1 MAFDP
6 LYGNYGYQVDP
17 DLLRRAQQGPG
28 FGAAL
33 ESGLKSLAP
42 QPAPVYSAAYGVGA
56 TPAAAALPAHLP
68 SPDTVADDF
77 WAKPA
82 QSSVLGD
89 WWRNSDIY
97 KSYGKY
103 NLPTPPGPDMTER
116 VRGQSVTSPSPA
128 RLPPSVAPDMPERL
142 RGGGASLPAA
152 PTSPP
157 SGDRRSGAL
166 QGTPAQGRTA
176 GAALPSPDFI
186 AANPGYQAQIQ
197 QFQQQRLLGEQGYS
211 DIEPGSG
218 IMRKLSADAGGTE
231 YRLPGVTGLGGAGP
245 GKAVFRGAP
254 GQSGANVF
262 GLPPNPGGGFL
273 GYAGTPETA
282 GMTQQQATAYNVANL
297 NRQIEAL
304 RSLNEARQGVSA
316 AGGSAQNLPS
326 PPSFDP
332 FARAGDGFGDSG
344 MRAAQY
350 DSMMKRA
357 ADTSIP
363 WRRRQGLAEAAQ
375 GMLAPGLAIVQQQGA
390 LAQLQA
396 KPSGDPYQ
404 LARLTL
410 DQQRLG
416 LDQQNRLYQH
426 QLDQQRFATAQ
437 QNQRDRL
444 QYQQQRDGARD
455 RLAMERQQQ
464 QQKPQS
470 LDQIK
475 AGMMDRLFTASLASQ
490 DTRLNPEE
498 RAKWQAE
505 LDRMGPFYQQYL
517 GGGGGGF

>member
-1 MAFDP
+1 VAFDP

-17 DLLRRAQQGPG
+17 DLLRRAQQGSG
-28 FGAAL
+28 FGASMDAA
-33 ESGLKSLAP
+33 LKSMTPSAP
-42 QPAPVYSAAYGVGA
+42 TYSAAYGVGA
-56 TPAAAALPAHLP
+56 TPAPSLAPAPALPLAP
-68 SPDTVADDF
+68 PVA
-77 WAKPA
+77 
-82 QSSVLGD
+82 
-89 WWRNSDIY
+89 
-97 KSYGKY
+97 
-103 NLPTPPGPDMTER
+103 
-116 VRGQSVTSPSPA
+116 
-128 RLPPSVAPDMPERL
+128 
-142 RGGGASLPAA
+142 PAA
-152 PTSPP
+152 PAGSKPRLP
-157 SGDRRSGAL
+157 SRVEVFGLDAPAAPAGSKLADI
-166 QGTPAQGRTA
+166 AQGLAPVSRQA
-176 GAALPSPDFI
+176 P
-186 AANPGYQAQIQ
+186 PGYQPFA
-197 QFQQQRLLGEQGYS
+197 
-211 DIEPGSG
+211 
-218 IMRKLSADAGGTE
+218 ADADIARRIDYNAGFGPSNPN
-231 YRLPGVTGLGGAGP
+231 RLPGPGQIAGATAYQVPGVFGMGGGP
-245 GKAVFRGAP
+245 GTAEFQGLPRAP
-254 GQSGANVF
+254 GT
-262 GLPPNPGGGFL
+262 GFL

-297 NRQIEAL
+297 NRQTEAL

-375 GMLAPGLAIVQQQGA
+375 GMLAPGLAIMGQQGA

-410 DQQRLG
+410 DQQR
-416 LDQQNRLYQH
+416 
-426 QLDQQRFATAQ
+426 FATAQ

-444 QYQQQRDGARD
+444 QYQQQRDAARD

-464 QQKPQS
+464 QQKPHS

-475 AGMMDRLFTASLASQ
+475 AGMIDRLYAASQASQ